1 MSMFGVMSNKL
12 IDIIDTTGTKNV
24 LMENQP
30 KPIERIYSYNKFDPK
45 TKLFQKH
52 SVKES
57 ELQPD
62 DINFFARQII
72 EKFNSAPVESRIL
85 FMENV
90 IPQYMEARKN
100 MHKGEE
106 LKLEVVSGGK
116 HRKKK

>member
-1 MSMFGVMSNKL
+1 MK
-12 IDIIDTTGTKNV
+12 D
-24 LMENQP
+24 QP

-45 TKLFQKH
+45 TKLFQQV
-52 SVKES
+52 SMKES

-62 DINFFARQII
+62 DINFFARQLI

-100 MHKGEE
+100 MHKEE
-106 LKLEVVSGGK
+106 KPKLEVVSKGK
-116 HRKKK
+116 SKGNK